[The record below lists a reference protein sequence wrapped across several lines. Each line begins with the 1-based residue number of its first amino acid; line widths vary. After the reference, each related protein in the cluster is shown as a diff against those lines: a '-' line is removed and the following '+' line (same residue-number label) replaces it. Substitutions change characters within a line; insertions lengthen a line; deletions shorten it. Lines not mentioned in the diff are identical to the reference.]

1 MDGSHL
7 EQIRLAELARA
18 MAWMPAGAR
27 VLEIGAGTGWQARRL
42 AAAGFDVTAIDVA
55 DSNYRRA
62 RVWPIIDYDGRRI
75 PAEDASFDVVFSS
88 NVLEHVDDVRCFLPE
103 TARVLRP
110 GGRAVHLVPS
120 ATWRLWT
127 SLTHYPYVIG
137 RLIALT
143 APRTADS
150 CCEGAQG
157 EGAASGGGRASM
169 LRKVLWS
176 QRHGETGNA
185 LTELYFFSRRRW
197 RRLFDETGWTV
208 DAVGGNELFYSGY
221 SIIGGSLSIEARSR
235 LSRYLGSSCHLFVL
249 SRADVGGSL

>member
-18 MAWMPAGAR
+18 MAWMPSGAR
-27 VLEIGAGTGWQARRL
+27 VLEIGAGTGWQARRM
-42 AAAGFDVTAIDVA
+42 AAAGFEVTAIDVA
-55 DSNYRRA
+55 DSNYRGA

-88 NVLEHVDDVRCFLPE
+88 NVLEHVDDLRRFLPE

-127 SLTHYPYVIG
+127 SFTHYPYVIG
-137 RLIALT
+137 RFIAL
-143 APRTADS
+143 AASRRADPR
-150 CCEGAQG
+150 CEGGCA
-157 EGAASGGGRASM
+157 EGSTIRSGRASM

-185 LTELYFFSRRRW
+185 LTELYLFSRRRW
-197 RRLFDETGWTV
+197 RHLFDETGWTV
-208 DAVGGNELFYSGY
+208 DAVGGNELFYTGY
-221 SIIGGSLSIEARSR
+221 SILGGALSIEARSR
-235 LSRYLGSSCHLFVL
+235 LSRFLGSSCHLFVL
-249 SRADVGGSL
+249 SRASGGSL

>member
-55 DSNYRRA
+55 DSNYRSA
-62 RVWPIIDYDGRRI
+62 RVWPIIDYDGQRI

-88 NVLEHVDDVRCFLPE
+88 NVLEHVDDLRRFLPE

-137 RLIALT
+137 RLITLA
-143 APRTADS
+143 APRTADPR
-150 CCEGAQG
+150 CEGG
-157 EGAASGGGRASM
+157 RIEGVTSGSGRTSM

-185 LTELYFFSRRRW
+185 LTELYYFSRRRW
-197 RRLFDETGWTV
+197 LRLFDETGWTV
-208 DAVGGNELFYSGY
+208 AAVGGNELFYSGY
-221 SIIGGSLSIEARSR
+221 SVVGDSLSIEARNR
-235 LSRYLGSSCHLFVL
+235 LSHILGSSCHLFVL
-249 SRADVGGSL
+249 NRAHGSGSL